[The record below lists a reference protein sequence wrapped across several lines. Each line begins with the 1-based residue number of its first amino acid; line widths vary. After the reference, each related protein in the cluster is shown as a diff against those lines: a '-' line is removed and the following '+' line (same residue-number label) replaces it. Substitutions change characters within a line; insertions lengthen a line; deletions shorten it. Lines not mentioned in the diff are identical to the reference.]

1 MQDVNFEPSFTFF
14 PPRCGFKAGPSVGR
28 GDPQRSAAKRF
39 VVLGLPSVL
48 RKLLQLELNLC
59 ERRIL
64 GACETS
70 VDNLLA
76 NMKFSNPSVKSCVS

>member
-1 MQDVNFEPSFTFF
+1 MQRRKLRTFVYVLYSAV
-14 PPRCGFKAGPSVGR
+14 RIQSRSVGR